1 MKSWAFYCIK
11 HKDFGNWKIKTD
23 VYVAGLWF
31 LVQLMG
37 RSVTFTY
44 IHWDVLECIM
54 FSVMVASYERDE
66 PWVLKQFMSKYTM
79 QMARDIFIFS

>member
-1 MKSWAFYCIK
+1 MRETQGMYN

-31 LVQLMG
+31 LVQFG
-37 RSVTFTY
+37 AECDSY
-44 IHWDVLECIM
+44 IHWVVSECIM

-66 PWVLKQFMSKYTM
+66 PWVLKQFISKLYANGT
-79 QMARDIFIFS
+79 RYFYF